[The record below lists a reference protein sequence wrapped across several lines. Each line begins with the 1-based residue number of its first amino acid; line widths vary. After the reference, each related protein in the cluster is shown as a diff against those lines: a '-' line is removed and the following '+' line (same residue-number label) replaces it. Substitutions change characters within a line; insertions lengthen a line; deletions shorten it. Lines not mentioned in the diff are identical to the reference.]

1 MSNNRDLN
9 LFTVF
14 AVLLNIRID
23 FFYMFWPIW
32 QRKFMITEW
41 VFFFLW
47 FKTIEIYCLT
57 VLEVR
62 IPKSVSL
69 GPNQNVSRA
78 VLLLVAL
85 EENLCFAS
93 SRVCLKAEFWKW
105 DGQERPLLER
115 TRNWSGQNSALSYPQ
130 VRRSLSH
137 TGHIWL
143 FPGHVLC
150 PWPEAG
156 DMLCG
161 DRGMKGKIIP
171 ADQGG
176 TEEDQIR
183 LPSALLCS
191 NTPLPPHICA
201 LVSKFLD
208 HSPPGI
214 TSSTRL
220 ATIMTMTLTSILSP
234 PVTNTHRAT
243 PLTSS
248 SSLSLCCAL
257 AKPQC
262 GWSQPLA
269 CSVPVPELPG
279 DAEEKRSVSLKDFT
293 VNLWSPFTSLS
304 HPSFTKV
311 TILPHTN
318 SSTWALDPILFYILK
333 DCAPTVPPTLLDVS
347 CQHPNMLSSVLWKKI
362 KPHNT
367 FQILLPFLCSP
378 SKQNILKV
386 VTIITLYTSL
396 FHSLSSI
403 HSIQFPSTPLHPDC
417 CCHYLSWPSCC
428 RLQDGLC
435 ALVFLPHTAL
445 DTANLSSLPPFRHFQ
460 GTHTFQFL
468 IPLSLYRWSFTY
480 NGSTYNFSTIHGVKV
495 VSSLRI
501 E

>member
-1 MSNNRDLN
+1 MSL
-9 LFTVF
+9 
-14 AVLLNIRID
+14 
-23 FFYMFWPIW
+23 
-32 QRKFMITEW
+32 
-41 VFFFLW
+41 FFFLW

-115 TRNWSGQNSALSYPQ
+115 TRNWSGQNSAPSYPQ

-347 CQHPNMLSSVLWKKI
+347 CQHPNMLSSVLWKKNKTPQYLSHSPPI
-362 KPHNT
+362 S
-367 FQILLPFLCSP
+367 LLPFKAKHFESGDYNYSLHFFVS
-378 SKQNILKV
+378 Q
-386 VTIITLYTSL
+386 SL
-396 FHSLSSI
+396 FN
-403 HSIQFPSTPLHPDC
+403 PLHPVSI
-417 CCHYLSWPSCC
+417 HTPPS
-428 RLQDGLC
+428 RLL
-435 ALVFLPHTAL
+435 
-445 DTANLSSLPPFRHFQ
+445 
-460 GTHTFQFL
+460 
-468 IPLSLYRWSFTY
+468 LSLSLMAVVLPAAEWPLRSCLSASH
-480 NGSTYNFSTIHGVKV
+480 STGHS
-495 VSSLRI
+495 
-501 E
+501 